1 MILSLNFFFYFDS
14 MKRKKK
20 YIIFLINFNI
30 IESDFLKLEMFEL
43 DNSIKIQSFLLKK
56 RHNKLMN
63 CYAEEKK
70 SLEKILIIN
79 NFF

>member
-1 MILSLNFFFYFDS
+1 

-70 SLEKILIIN
+70 SLEKNIDYIQLFLN
-79 NFF
+79 RS